1 MDFIRDSLKGR
12 IPEDSIFINNG
23 KEFKREEE
31 SKAYP
36 SKLLSDLKPIHI
48 FSQSLYSQLKIEN
61 ENKIFPFSSLKLLE
75 EKDSFKIYEYPQ
87 NKKEKEQTYII
98 VLLGNKENN
107 TNFIDGFLNYLFD
120 IKKEDKYRL
129 KLENNNKAS
138 DFISIDHIDS
148 EKGYFK
154 FISINLELNQIYS
167 LEHLNRI
174 KNIFN
179 DFLITLIVVNKM
191 DKSYE
196 IKNFDNS
203 NYYIERISKD
213 INLIKANK
221 IFFVE
226 PNFILINII
235 FFYMISYVK
244 NKFGDDLPV
253 DFLDDFIKE
262 MDGFREHYF
271 TSFLDFSCI
280 YETNNSNYDLC
291 LFAQLMEGYSIFYH
305 QALESID
312 YKRKYK
318 NFVSYLEDVGSH
330 LERVEKEYKEYQ
342 KKKLYKENYEA
353 NKNK

>member
-1 MDFIRDSLKGR
+1 
-12 IPEDSIFINNG
+12 
-23 KEFKREEE
+23 
-31 SKAYP
+31 
-36 SKLLSDLKPIHI
+36 
-48 FSQSLYSQLKIEN
+48 
-61 ENKIFPFSSLKLLE
+61 
-75 EKDSFKIYEYPQ
+75 
-87 NKKEKEQTYII
+87 
-98 VLLGNKENN
+98 
-107 TNFIDGFLNYLFD
+107 
-120 IKKEDKYRL
+120 
-129 KLENNNKAS
+129 
-138 DFISIDHIDS
+138 
-148 EKGYFK
+148 
-154 FISINLELNQIYS
+154 
-167 LEHLNRI
+167 
-174 KNIFN
+174 
-179 DFLITLIVVNKM
+179 M

-196 IKNFDNS
+196 IKNFDKS

-226 PNFILINII
+226 PNIILINII
-235 FFYMISYVK
+235 FFYMMSYIE
-244 NKFGDDLPV
+244 NKFGKDLPV

-262 MDGFREHYF
+262 MDNFREHYF